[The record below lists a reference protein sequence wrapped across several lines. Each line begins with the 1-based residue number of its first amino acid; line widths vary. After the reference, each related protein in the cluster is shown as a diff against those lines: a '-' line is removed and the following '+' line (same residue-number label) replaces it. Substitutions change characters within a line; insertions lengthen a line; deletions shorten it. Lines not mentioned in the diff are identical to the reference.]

1 MSVWFIGATQG
12 MGRALA
18 RCYAERG
25 ASLVILGRDPEALER
40 SAADLRARG
49 ASAVGTDR
57 FDLASDADPRPR
69 VDEWMVRHGRP
80 AVVVITAAEFWRT
93 EDLLDDTGGF
103 ARAERMMEV
112 NFVRTVLLIEAL
124 RPHLLEGGGATL
136 CVFGSVAGDLAR
148 KPASLYGATKSALA
162 HYLEGLDLRFRP
174 DGLNVVIVK
183 PGFIH
188 TRMTAGADAPPFAGE
203 PEPVAREVI
212 RAIDRRRPVIYTPRI
227 WRWVMLVLRHLPR
240 FVRRRVDF

>member
-1 MSVWFIGATQG
+1 MSVWFIGATHG

-18 RCYAERG
+18 RRYAGRG
-25 ASLVILGRDPEALER
+25 ESLVILGRDPEALER

-49 ASAVGTDR
+49 ASSVSVDR
-57 FDLASDADPRPR
+57 FDLASDADPRTR
-69 VDEWMVRHGRP
+69 VDEWMVRYGRP
-80 AVVVITAAEFWRT
+80 AVVVITAAEFWNT
-93 EDLLDDTGGF
+93 EDLLDDAAGF

-124 RPHLLEGGGATL
+124 RPHLLEAGEATL

-174 DGLNVVIVK
+174 RGLSVVIVK

-188 TRMTAGADAPPFAGE
+188 TRMTEGSDAPPFAGE
-203 PEPVAREVI
+203 PEQVASDVV
-212 RAIDRRRPVIYTPRI
+212 RAIDRRRAVVYTPRI

-240 FVRRRVDF
+240 FARRRVDF